1 MKTLRS
7 CLTLLLCATALA
19 AQAQT
24 YPSSPIKMISPFPP
38 GGGTD
43 LITRVLANK
52 LSEANKWNIVV
63 ENKPGA
69 NGVIGLNDTIKEK
82 ADGYTLVVGQKD
94 NMIVAPWLT
103 KVHFDTL
110 QDFSPIALLGTT
122 SLVILT
128 GADSRFKNFGDVARA
143 AKAKPDEISF
153 GTSGAGSL
161 SHLTSELLRSRAGI
175 ALRHVPYRGT
185 SPAMTD
191 LMGGHLD
198 LAGGSIA
205 SALPLINSGKLRP
218 LAVTGLQRSSNLPDV
233 PTLLELGMKNTDVTG
248 WWGLLGP
255 AGMPA
260 SAVARLHDAVNQV
273 LEQPDVKQKLLD
285 QGVEVASD
293 STEGFAALIKKDY
306 ADWKAIIAET
316 GVRLN

>member
-175 ALRHVPYRGT
+175 ALR
-185 SPAMTD
+185 
-191 LMGGHLD
+191 
-198 LAGGSIA
+198 
-205 SALPLINSGKLRP
+205 
-218 LAVTGLQRSSNLPDV
+218 
-233 PTLLELGMKNTDVTG
+233 
-248 WWGLLGP
+248 
-255 AGMPA
+255 
-260 SAVARLHDAVNQV
+260 
-273 LEQPDVKQKLLD
+273 
-285 QGVEVASD
+285 
-293 STEGFAALIKKDY
+293 
-306 ADWKAIIAET
+306 
-316 GVRLN
+316 